1 MSSDTF
7 PSLSDS
13 DLLEHPAETLA
24 LRRLTLTNFR
34 SYTCFNLEIGPEPV
48 IITGHNGAG
57 KTNILEAISFLSPG
71 RGLRNAKLTDVDYA
85 AEKPE
90 DYLPLPWGISTLVDT
105 GLGQMSIG
113 TGRIEGSGK
122 LAKRLVKIDGQAKRG
137 QGELASVVS
146 VLWVTPQ
153 MDPIFLSGASERRRF
168 LDRLVYGF
176 DPAHAERVAA
186 YEYSMRER
194 ARLLQYHNPDPQWLA
209 TLETKMAARGTAIAK
224 ARHETA
230 DILQH
235 FIWKSETPF
244 PKATVGAEGQV
255 EQWLKMMSYEDVEAQ
270 FRQELAASRRE
281 DASTGRT
288 AIGPHRSDF
297 VVIHDEKNMPA
308 ALCSTG
314 EQKAL
319 LLSIVLAEARA
330 KSEWKKSVPMVLLDE
345 VVAHLDPNRRAALFE
360 EIKDLKAQAWM
371 TGTDALLF
379 DALKGYAQY
388 LEIEGGRIRDSGS

>member
-1 MSSDTF
+1 MSTDSF
-7 PSLSDS
+7 PSIPDT

-34 SYTCFNLEIGPEPV
+34 SYTRFDLEIGPEPV
-48 IITGHNGAG
+48 VITGHNGAG

-71 RGLRNAKLTDVDYA
+71 RGLRNAKLTDIDYA
-85 AEKPE
+85 GAQPE
-90 DYLPLPWGISTLVDT
+90 DYLALPWGVSTLVDT
-105 GLGQMSIG
+105 GLGQTSIG

-153 MDPIFLSGASERRRF
+153 MDPIFLSGTSERRRF
-168 LDRLVYGF
+168 LDRLVYAF
-176 DPAHAERVAA
+176 DPAHAERVAS

-194 ARLLQYHNPDPQWLA
+194 ARLLQYHNPDPQWLL

-244 PKATVGAEGQV
+244 PKATVSAEGPV
-255 EQWLKMMSYEDVEAQ
+255 EQWLKTMAVEDAEAQ
-270 FRQELAASRRE
+270 FLHDLTHARRE
-281 DASTGRT
+281 DAATGRT
-288 AIGPHRSDF
+288 GVGPHRSDF
-297 VVIHDEKNMPA
+297 VVIHDEKHMPA

-330 KSEWKKSVPMVLLDE
+330 KAEWKKSVPVVLLDE
-345 VVAHLDPNRRAALFE
+345 VVAHLDINRRAALFD
-360 EIKDLKAQAWM
+360 EIKDLKAQAWL

-388 LEIEGGRIRDSGS
+388 LEIEKGMVKEG